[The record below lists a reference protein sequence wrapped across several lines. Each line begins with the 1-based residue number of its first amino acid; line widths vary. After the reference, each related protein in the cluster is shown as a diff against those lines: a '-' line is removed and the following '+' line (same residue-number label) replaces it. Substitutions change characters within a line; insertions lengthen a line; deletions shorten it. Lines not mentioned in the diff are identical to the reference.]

1 MARNSKSMF
10 AALRDR
16 FRSGASRRR
25 DGLPPNP
32 DLLRSD
38 FADPEELLRAV
49 QALRALKVI
58 VLETYTPFPVH
69 GMDEAIGETPSKLPW
84 VTGLLGITGFL
95 GAFTL
100 QYWTSVIDYPLVI
113 GGKPLN
119 SIPAFIPVL
128 FEATVLIA
136 GLGTVATLFALTR
149 LRPRLK
155 ALDLH
160 LGANDDRFVLIAA
173 LGDGHSYQDVSTT
186 LAGLGAVETTRLLV
200 DARAQA
206 GGVQWE
212 RDVPWPLALGAILA
226 PAAAILALGL
236 GLDRNLGKRALEFD
250 AGMLYPFSAQA
261 YDPSPVLRKGQVLQL
276 PPGGT
281 VARNQAPALRYGPG
295 VEEATRAGLELMNPL
310 QPTPANLARGQV
322 IWTRVCATCHG
333 EGAKGDGGVI
343 PRFPNPPNLVIPK
356 YEPYTEGRIFHVA
369 TFGGP
374 EKIMKPLGDHLSAED
389 RWRAAMHLKGLI
401 VEAAKARA
409 AKPAAPGVAAPAG
422 AGVAAPAGA
431 APVAPAPAPAPA
443 TGAKS

>member
-1 MARNSKSMF
+1 VF

-25 DGLPPNP
+25 AALPAHPE
-32 DLLRSD
+32 LLRSD
-38 FADPEELLRAV
+38 FADPEELLAAV
-49 QALRALKVI
+49 TALRERGVN

-69 GMDEAIGETPSKLPW
+69 GMDDALGEVPSRLPW
-84 VTGLLGITGFL
+84 VTGVLGLSGFL
-95 GAFTL
+95 GALTL

-149 LRPRLK
+149 LRPRLRIP
-155 ALDLH
+155 DLH

-173 LGDGHSYQDVSTT
+173 MGQGHTFGSLSAL
-186 LAGLGAVETTRLLV
+186 LADLGAAETTRLLT
-200 DARAQA
+200 DARVNEPAVA
-206 GGVQWE
+206 WE
-212 RDVPWPLALGAILA
+212 REVPWPLAGAAILA

-236 GLDRNLGKRALEFD
+236 GLNRNLGRRALEFD
-250 AGMLYPFSAQA
+250 AGMLYPFAAQA

-276 PPGGT
+276 PPSGT
-281 VARNQAPALRYGPG
+281 VSRHQAPALRYGPG

-310 QPTPANLARGQV
+310 QPTAANRARGQV
-322 IWTRVCATCHG
+322 VWTRICATCHG
-333 EGAKGDGGVI
+333 EGGKGDGGVI
-343 PRFPNPPNLVIPK
+343 PRFPNPPNLLIPK

-401 VEAAKARA
+401 AEAAKARA
-409 AKPAAPGVAAPAG
+409 AKAA
-422 AGVAAPAGA
+422 
-431 APVAPAPAPAPA
+431 APAPAPASTPVPGQAPAQAPAPAPASTPA